1 MFTLEYTLA
10 DETVVTIRRPPTGAT
25 PDLMMAQ
32 VALKAMGDPASITP
46 QQFQQSWDAA
56 MRLIDACVV
65 APANF
70 KAANTDM
77 GDGINLLTEVVGL
90 AELPKAKSNGYGLME
105 PAAISP

>member
-10 DETVVTIRRPPTGAT
+10 DESVVTLRRPPTSST
-25 PDLMMAQ
+25 PDMMMAQ
-32 VALKAMGDPASITP
+32 VALKAMGDLASVTR
-46 QQFQQSWDAA
+46 QEFTESWDAA

-70 KAANTDM
+70 KAADTDM

-90 AELPKAKSNGYGLME
+90 AELPKARNNGSGPIL
-105 PAAISP
+105 AAATLS